1 MGLEE
6 QTLKDV
12 VTLGHKLKM
21 NRTQR
26 RLQKQVQ
33 KHMEDQQKKQQEQ
46 QKQEYNRIMRLVIAV
61 QEAGTEW
68 TVSMSA
74 KDKQKVEDI
83 IRQQEEDAQE
93 WYDEHEDEEEDNDY
107 CRNCGCH
114 GTSFH
119 GCCSVRCAKN
129 ADEYY

>member
-1 MGLEE
+1 
-6 QTLKDV
+6 
-12 VTLGHKLKM
+12 M
-21 NRTQR
+21 NRSQR

-33 KHMEDQQKKQQEQ
+33 KHMEEEQKKQQEKA
-46 QKQEYNRIMRLVIAV
+46 KQEYARIMRLVIAV
-61 QEAGTEW
+61 QEAGNEW
-68 TVSMSA
+68 TVTMSA
-74 KDKQKVEDI
+74 KDKQKVETI

-93 WYDEHEDEEEDNDY
+93 WYDEQEDEDEEDDHDY

-119 GCCSVRCAKN
+119 GCCSVRCAKD